1 MPIIFLENK
10 DEFINIPRDK
20 VKRVYYRIN
29 NSFVSKYNF
38 VEGNYY
44 LIVYK
49 YGYEN
54 YMFRFVKD
62 SCDFNKIMDL
72 SDIIIKVKRHP
83 KDYEVYRF
91 IDNDCAEKYL
101 MLMELNK

>member
-44 LIVYK
+44 LIAHKNYC
-49 YGYEN
+49 ET

-72 SDIIIKVKRHP
+72 SDIIIKVKKHP

>member
-10 DEFINIPRDK
+10 NKFINIPRDK

-29 NSFVSKYNF
+29 SSFVSKYNF

-62 SCDFNKIMDL
+62 SCDFNKIMD
-72 SDIIIKVKRHP
+72 SCD
-83 KDYEVYRF
+83 F
-91 IDNDCAEKYL
+91 N
-101 MLMELNK
+101 NKGKETHQGTRVLCY

>member
-10 DEFINIPRDK
+10 NKFIDIPRDE

-29 NSFVSKYNF
+29 NSFLRKYNF

-62 SCDFNKIMDL
+62 SCDFNCG
-72 SDIIIKVKRHP
+72 
-83 KDYEVYRF
+83 
-91 IDNDCAEKYL
+91 DCFFCFRVRI
-101 MLMELNK
+101 